1 MLGLREMNNKA
12 ASTTLDTFKEI
23 LSDISDL
30 CDDNLENIKLSSGY
44 HILCN
49 IRDFMSD
56 RAKTNIAFTQLLIEY
71 RKDIMPDVIDGWNVF
86 TEEQKN
92 AC

>member
-1 MLGLREMNNKA
+1 MLLTA
-12 ASTTLDTFKEI
+12 HQEI

-30 CDDNLENIKLSSGY
+30 CDDNLENNKLSSGY

-56 RAKTNIAFTQLLIEY
+56 RAKTNIAFTQLLIQNLNKVNTWPSNLD
-71 RKDIMPDVIDGWNVF
+71 RHISSLSS
-86 TEEQKN
+86 
-92 AC
+92 A